1 MRPHGLQRARGRA
14 LLAARPRTALA
25 TDGPG
30 RARRQQYAGRE
41 MLPPARARTAGDEP
55 AEEGRGGLRR
65 SGTGCRKAQEMPQ
78 SGLQRKARRC
88 GGEPCSSLYAATLVP
103 GRLCC
108 PAEGDEEGRSRQTTF
123 PSRPWAGGRRGSPQE
138 RWAPGETPLLNA
150 KPPKKSRGGGGPPT
164 PRARERTSLRS
175 LPACHGRAALGPTP
189 CQQRSEAA
197 GSGPRG

>member
-55 AEEGRGGLRR
+55 AEEGRAGGLRG
-65 SGTGCRKAQEMPQ
+65 SMLEDGCRKAQEMPQ

-108 PAEGDEEGRSRQTTF
+108 PAEGDEEGRSRQTT
-123 PSRPWAGGRRGSPQE
+123 
-138 RWAPGETPLLNA
+138 TN
-150 KPPKKSRGGGGPPT
+150 SRGGGGPPT

>member
-55 AEEGRGGLRR
+55 AEEGRAGGLRG
-65 SGTGCRKAQEMPQ
+65 SMLEDGCRKAQEMPQ

-108 PAEGDEEGRSRQTTF
+108 PAEGDEEGRSRQTT
-123 PSRPWAGGRRGSPQE
+123 
-138 RWAPGETPLLNA
+138 TNA
-150 KPPKKSRGGGGPPT
+150 QPPKKSRGGGGPPT

>member
-55 AEEGRGGLRR
+55 AEEGRAGGLRGCAVR
-65 SGTGCRKAQEMPQ
+65 RKGT
-78 SGLQRKARRC
+78 RR
-88 GGEPCSSLYAATLVP
+88 GEA
-103 GRLCC
+103 
-108 PAEGDEEGRSRQTTF
+108 
-123 PSRPWAGGRRGSPQE
+123 GRRRRTPQE

>member
-108 PAEGDEEGRSRQTTF
+108 PAEGDEF
-123 PSRPWAGGRRGSPQE
+123 PQQALGGGSP
-138 RWAPGETPLLNA
+138 RKPPGEV
-150 KPPKKSRGGGGPPT
+150 
-164 PRARERTSLRS
+164 
-175 LPACHGRAALGPTP
+175 
-189 CQQRSEAA
+189 
-197 GSGPRG
+197 GPRGNSPVECKAP